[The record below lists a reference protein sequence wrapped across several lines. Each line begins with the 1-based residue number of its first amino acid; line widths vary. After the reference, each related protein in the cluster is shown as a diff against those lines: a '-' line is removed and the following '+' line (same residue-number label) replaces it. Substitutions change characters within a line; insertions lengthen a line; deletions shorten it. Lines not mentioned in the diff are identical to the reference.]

1 MSHVNVTINGRQ
13 YRMACEDG
21 QEDHLR
27 DLAEDFDRR
36 VAAMRD
42 SFGEIGE
49 IRLTVMAALMVAD
62 ELTEAREKLGRAE
75 AELGSYKEAELTA
88 ADRAQATQAALVA
101 ALNAASERIER
112 VSRSLNAGATE
123 TVALG

>member
-1 MSHVNVTINGRQ
+1 MSHVNVSICGRQ

-27 DLAEDFDRR
+27 GLAEDLDRR
-36 VAAMRD
+36 VETMRD

-49 IRLTVMAALMVAD
+49 MRLTVMAALMIAD
-62 ELTEAREKLGRAE
+62 ELAEARRKLSE
-75 AELGSYKEAELTA
+75 AEVELLGYKDIERDA

-112 VSRSLNAGATE
+112 VTRSLNAGATD